1 MTAPLLDVS
10 DFEVVTSQGVRRAL
24 VVTPAERLRV
34 GRTRIDSTNAG
45 DRGSAVDDE
54 IVAKVS
60 TWPEHI
66 DVVLLR
72 SWGGTEDRS
81 WGFDPALSDDEVDEL
96 GYQLMRDQLAF
107 FRRIIALGTYAIA
120 ATDLSAREF
129 DAMVRGTMRLG
140 RELSARVGAGAASD
154 ADALDRWILDHFSL
168 WTTRPFHEFVLQ
180 GLPSLFTLVDR
191 HAQKLA
197 DLTAKISADDRAR

>member
-10 DFEVVTSQGVRRAL
+10 DFEVVTTEGVRRAL

-34 GRTRIDSTNAG
+34 GRARIDATKAG
-45 DRGSAVDDE
+45 DRGSDVDDE
-54 IVAKVS
+54 IVQQVA
-60 TWPEHI
+60 TWPEKV

-72 SWGGTEDRS
+72 SWGGSEERS
-81 WGFDPALSDDEVDEL
+81 WGFEPTLSDAEVDEL

-129 DAMVRGTMRLG
+129 DAMVRGTMRLT
-140 RELSARVGAGAASD
+140 RELTARIGAGTADD

-168 WTTRPFHEFVLQ
+168 WTTRHFDEFVLQ
-180 GLPSLFTLVDR
+180 GLPALFALVDR
-191 HAQKLA
+191 HASRLA
-197 DLTAKISADDRAR
+197 DLTAKSSSDGGR

>member
-34 GRTRIDSTNAG
+34 GRSRIDATKAG
-45 DRGSAVDDE
+45 DRGSEVDDE
-54 IVAKVS
+54 IVEKVS
-60 TWPEHI
+60 TWPEKI

-72 SWGGTEDRS
+72 SWGGSEERS
-81 WGFDPALSDDEVDEL
+81 WGFEPTLSDAEVDEL

-129 DAMVRGTMRLG
+129 DAMVRGTMRLT
-140 RELSARVGAGAASD
+140 RELSARIGAGAASD

-168 WTTRPFHEFVLQ
+168 WTTRPFDEFVLQ

-191 HAQKLA
+191 HAHKLA
-197 DLTAKISADDRAR
+197 DLTARISADGGR

>member
-10 DFEVVTSQGVRRAL
+10 DFEVVTDRGVRRAL

-34 GRTRIDSTNAG
+34 GRARIDATKAG
-45 DRGSAVDDE
+45 DRGSDVDDA
-54 IVAKVS
+54 IVQQVS
-60 TWPEHI
+60 KWPHEV

-72 SWGGTEDRS
+72 SWGGSDDRS

-120 ATDLSAREF
+120 ATDLSTREF

-140 RELSARVGAGAASD
+140 REITARIGAGT
-154 ADALDRWILDHFSL
+154 ADEADRLDRWILDHFSL
-168 WTTRPFHEFVLQ
+168 WTTRPFDEFVLQ
-180 GLPSLFTLVDR
+180 ALPSLFTLVDR
-191 HAQKLA
+191 HSQKLA
-197 DLTAKISADDRAR
+197 DLTARITAGGGS

>member
-10 DFEVVTSQGVRRAL
+10 DFEVVTTEGVRRAL

-34 GRTRIDSTNAG
+34 GRARIDATKAG
-45 DRGSAVDDE
+45 DRGSDVDDE
-54 IVAKVS
+54 IVQQVS
-60 TWPEHI
+60 TWPEKI

-72 SWGGTEDRS
+72 SWGGSEERS
-81 WGFDPALSDDEVDEL
+81 WGFEPALSDAEVDEL

-129 DAMVRGTMRLG
+129 DAMVRGTMRLT
-140 RELSARVGAGAASD
+140 RELTARIGAGAASD
-154 ADALDRWILDHFSL
+154 ADTLDRWILDHFSL
-168 WTTRPFHEFVLQ
+168 WTTRHFDEFVLQ
-180 GLPSLFTLVDR
+180 GLPALFALVDR
-191 HAQKLA
+191 HAHKLA
-197 DLTAKISADDRAR
+197 DLTTKISADSGR